1 MTNYQLAEKD
11 YKAGMKYKEIA
22 QKYEVTLNT
31 VKSWKTRYWND
42 EKKKKVCTPNKK
54 SMHTKKVKEIAKEMI
69 IAGASISET
78 VEQTGIPRATVGRWS
93 SEYNLQAKQL
103 EFLKEFRDKQRER
116 ILQNKNKRLEINEEA
131 LKAIY
136 YEVMNWKENGKISKA
151 LMEKLIMNEELEQL
165 ILGLDRIE
173 RLEKLEIE
181 KAKNK
186 TEKIE
191 DKKTI
196 FIAGGG
202 ELED

>member
-22 QKYEVTLNT
+22 QKYGVTLNT

-103 EFLKEFRDKQRER
+103 EFLREFRDKQRER

-181 KAKNK
+181 RAKNK

-191 DKKTI
+191 DKKPI

>member
-22 QKYEVTLNT
+22 QKYGVTLNT

-116 ILQNKNKRLEINEEA
+116 ILQNKTKRLEINEEA

-191 DKKTI
+191 DKKPI

>member
-22 QKYEVTLNT
+22 QKYGVTLNT

-54 SMHTKKVKEIAKEMI
+54 SMHTKKVKEVAKNLVI
-69 IAGASISET
+69 SGASISE
-78 VEQTGIPRATVGRWS
+78 VANQTELNKSTIKRLS

-116 ILQNKNKRLEINEEA
+116 ILQNKTKRLEITEEA

-181 KAKNK
+181 RAKNK

-191 DKKTI
+191 DKKPI

>member
-22 QKYEVTLNT
+22 QKYGVTLNT

-54 SMHTKKVKEIAKEMI
+54 SMHTKKIKEIAKEMI

-116 ILQNKNKRLEINEEA
+116 ILQNKTKRLEINEEA

-151 LMEKLIMNEELEQL
+151 LMEKLIMNEEVEQL

-181 KAKNK
+181 RAKNK
-186 TEKIE
+186 TEKTE
-191 DKKTI
+191 DKKPI

>member
-22 QKYEVTLNT
+22 QKYGVTLNT

-116 ILQNKNKRLEINEEA
+116 ILQNKTKRLEINEEA

-181 KAKNK
+181 RAKNK

-191 DKKTI
+191 DKKPI

>member
-11 YKAGMKYKEIA
+11 YKVGMKYKEIA
-22 QKYEVTLNT
+22 QKYGVTLNT

-54 SMHTKKVKEIAKEMI
+54 SMHTKKVKEVAKNLVI
-69 IAGASISET
+69 SGASISEI

-116 ILQNKNKRLEINEEA
+116 ILQNKTKRLEINEEA

-181 KAKNK
+181 RAKNK
-186 TEKIE
+186 TEKTE
-191 DKKTI
+191 DKKPI

>member
-22 QKYEVTLNT
+22 QKYGVTLNT

-116 ILQNKNKRLEINEEA
+116 ILQNKTKRLEINEEA

-181 KAKNK
+181 RAKNK
-186 TEKIE
+186 TEKTE
-191 DKKTI
+191 DKKPI

>member
-22 QKYEVTLNT
+22 QKYGVTLNT

-103 EFLKEFRDKQRER
+103 EFLKEFRDKQIER
-116 ILQNKNKRLEINEEA
+116 ILQNKTKRLEINEEA

-181 KAKNK
+181 RAKNK

-191 DKKTI
+191 DKKPI

>member
-22 QKYEVTLNT
+22 QKYGVTLNT

-103 EFLKEFRDKQRER
+103 EFLKEFRDKQRKR
-116 ILQNKNKRLEINEEA
+116 ILQNKTKRLEINEEA

-181 KAKNK
+181 RAKNK

-191 DKKTI
+191 DKKPI
-196 FIAGGG
+196 FIAGGR

>member
-22 QKYEVTLNT
+22 QKYGVTLNT

-116 ILQNKNKRLEINEEA
+116 ILQNKTKRLEINEEA

-151 LMEKLIMNEELEQL
+151 LMEKLIMNEEVEQL

-181 KAKNK
+181 RAKNK
-186 TEKIE
+186 TEKTE
-191 DKKTI
+191 DKKPI

>member
-22 QKYEVTLNT
+22 QKYGVTLNT

-78 VEQTGIPRATVGRWS
+78 AEQTGIPRATIGRWS

-116 ILQNKNKRLEINEEA
+116 ILQNKTKRLEINGEA

-191 DKKTI
+191 DKKPI

>member
-22 QKYEVTLNT
+22 QKYGVTLNT

-116 ILQNKNKRLEINEEA
+116 ILQNKTKRLEINEEA

-181 KAKNK
+181 RAKNK

>member
-22 QKYEVTLNT
+22 QKYGVTLNT

-116 ILQNKNKRLEINEEA
+116 ILQNKTKRLEINEEA

-165 ILGLDRIE
+165 ILGLNRIE

-191 DKKTI
+191 DKKPI

>member
-22 QKYEVTLNT
+22 QKYGVTLNT

-54 SMHTKKVKEIAKEMI
+54 SMHTKKVKEVAKNLVI
-69 IAGASISET
+69 SGASISEVAKQIQVPTGT
-78 VEQTGIPRATVGRWS
+78 VAYWS

-186 TEKIE
+186 TEKTE
-191 DKKTI
+191 DKKPI

>member
-22 QKYEVTLNT
+22 QKYGVTLNT

>member
-22 QKYEVTLNT
+22 QKYGVTLNT

-69 IAGASISET
+69 IAGASISE
-78 VEQTGIPRATVGRWS
+78 VANQTELNKSTIKRLS

-116 ILQNKNKRLEINEEA
+116 ILQNKTKRLEINEEA

-181 KAKNK
+181 RAKNK

-191 DKKTI
+191 DKKPI

>member
-1 MTNYQLAEKD
+1 
-11 YKAGMKYKEIA
+11 MKYKEIA
-22 QKYEVTLNT
+22 QKYGVTLNT

-116 ILQNKNKRLEINEEA
+116 ILQNKTKRLEINEEA

-181 KAKNK
+181 RAKNK

-191 DKKTI
+191 DKKPI

>member
-22 QKYEVTLNT
+22 QKYGVTLNT

-116 ILQNKNKRLEINEEA
+116 ILQNKTKRLEINEEA

-181 KAKNK
+181 RAKNK

-191 DKKTI
+191 EKKPI

>member
-22 QKYEVTLNT
+22 QKYGVTLNT

-136 YEVMNWKENGKISKA
+136 YEVMNWKENGKIYKA

-191 DKKTI
+191 DKKPI

>member
-22 QKYEVTLNT
+22 QKYGVTLNT

-116 ILQNKNKRLEINEEA
+116 ILQNKTKRLEINEEA

-181 KAKNK
+181 RAKNK

-191 DKKTI
+191 DKKPI
-196 FIAGGG
+196 FIAGGR

>member
-1 MTNYQLAEKD
+1 VTNYQLAEKD

-22 QKYEVTLNT
+22 QKYGVTLNT

-54 SMHTKKVKEIAKEMI
+54 SMHTKKVKEVAKNLVI
-69 IAGASISET
+69 SGASISET

-181 KAKNK
+181 RAKNK
-186 TEKIE
+186 TEKTE
-191 DKKTI
+191 DKKPI

>member
-1 MTNYQLAEKD
+1 VTNYQLAEKD

-22 QKYEVTLNT
+22 QKYGVTLNT

-116 ILQNKNKRLEINEEA
+116 ILQNKTKRLEINEEA

-151 LMEKLIMNEELEQL
+151 LMEKLIMNEEVEQL

-191 DKKTI
+191 DKKPI

>member
-22 QKYEVTLNT
+22 QKYGVTLNT
-31 VKSWKTRYWND
+31 VKSWTTRYWND

-54 SMHTKKVKEIAKEMI
+54 SMHTKKVKEVAKNLVI
-69 IAGASISET
+69 SGASISET

-181 KAKNK
+181 RAKNK
-186 TEKIE
+186 TEKTE
-191 DKKTI
+191 DKKPI

>member
-22 QKYEVTLNT
+22 QKYGVTLNT

-116 ILQNKNKRLEINEEA
+116 ISQNKTKRLEINEEA

-165 ILGLDRIE
+165 ILGLNRIE

-191 DKKTI
+191 DKKPI

>member
-22 QKYEVTLNT
+22 QKYGVTLNT

-54 SMHTKKVKEIAKEMI
+54 SMHTKKVKEVAKNLVI
-69 IAGASISET
+69 SGASISET

-116 ILQNKNKRLEINEEA
+116 ILQNKTKRLEINEEA

-181 KAKNK
+181 RAKNK

-191 DKKTI
+191 DKKPI

>member
-22 QKYEVTLNT
+22 QKYGVTLNT

-54 SMHTKKVKEIAKEMI
+54 SMHTKKIKEIAKEMI

-116 ILQNKNKRLEINEEA
+116 ILQNKTKRLEINEEA

-151 LMEKLIMNEELEQL
+151 LMEKLIMNEEVEQL

-181 KAKNK
+181 RAKNK

-191 DKKTI
+191 DKKPI

>member
-22 QKYEVTLNT
+22 QKYGVTLNT

-136 YEVMNWKENGKISKA
+136 YEVMNWRENGKISKA

-181 KAKNK
+181 RAKNK

-191 DKKTI
+191 DKKPI

>member
-22 QKYEVTLNT
+22 QKYGVTLNT

-54 SMHTKKVKEIAKEMI
+54 SMHTKKVKEVAKNLVI
-69 IAGASISET
+69 SGASISET

-116 ILQNKNKRLEINEEA
+116 ILKNKTKRLEINEEA

-181 KAKNK
+181 RAKNK

-191 DKKTI
+191 DKKPI

>member
-1 MTNYQLAEKD
+1 VTNYQLAEKD

-22 QKYEVTLNT
+22 QKYGVTLNT

-69 IAGASISET
+69 IAGASISE
-78 VEQTGIPRATVGRWS
+78 VANQTELNKSTIKRLS

-116 ILQNKNKRLEINEEA
+116 ILQNKTKRLEINEEA

-181 KAKNK
+181 RAKNK

-191 DKKTI
+191 DKKPI